1 MLNVPAAR
9 ILGFVALIAAGGCGS
24 RPGRPA
30 VPPPAAS
37 PARVPS
43 TVPPDA
49 TSSGPVI
56 QADDEMPHPVPGLRR
71 SFDAPL
77 RAPAV
82 ATGDPEL
89 DPLVAYLKASFAAA
103 IKDGHRLVIEETTD
117 VEELHF
123 RKPYQDLVDALL
135 RQASDQVPAEMI
147 RDFGEKNRQSRAIWP
162 ELTRHLPASLLTLGE
177 RKKLFPGFPDEGWK
191 RFYAKYPGSPGII
204 TVSRV
209 GLNREKTLAFFYLA
223 SAAARSAGTVSST
236 SSRNRATRGSSCW
249 SRSGRPGFHEGL
261 GGAAPIAS
269 ALAQSWVEPAESLD
283 GDRVTRMNLAP
294 YTCLEFRLKS

>member
-9 ILGFVALIAAGGCGS
+9 ILGLVALIAASGCGS
-24 RPGRPA
+24 GSGRPT

-37 PARVPS
+37 PARVPA

-56 QADDEMPHPVPGLRR
+56 EAEEAPPHPVPALRR
-71 SFDAPL
+71 SFNAPL

-89 DPLVAYLKASFAAA
+89 GPLVAYVKASFAVA
-103 IKDGHRLVIEETTD
+103 IKDGHRLVIDDTTD
-117 VEELHF
+117 VEMLHF
-123 RKPYQDLVDALL
+123 RKPYQDLVDGLL

-147 RDFGEKNRQSRAIWP
+147 RDFAEKNRESRAVWP
-162 ELTRHLPASLLTLGE
+162 ELIRHLPASLMTFGE
-177 RKKLFPGFPDEGWK
+177 RKALFAGFSDEGWK

-209 GLNREKTLAFFYLA
+209 GLNGEKTLAFFY
-223 SAAARSAGTVSST
+223 V
-236 SSRNRATRGSSCW
+236 
-249 SRSGRPGFHEGL
+249 GL
-261 GGAAPIAS
+261 GCGALCGHVQLHVLKKEGDAWIELPFEIGP
-269 ALAQSWVEPAESLD
+269 SWIS
-283 GDRVTRMNLAP
+283 
-294 YTCLEFRLKS
+294 